1 MSRGTELDVR
11 RDVCVSLSCDN
22 KDRVRLHALSKVDP
36 SKVERKIAGLTALLQ
51 VQHGKSHDWSNYAH
65 LTSACL
71 LLATA
76 AELELRRRPV
86 LAARLLKWAS
96 AGLHVAMPQVTGD
109 RLSCGHPR
117 IPALQARGAL
127 SEVFAM
133 VAMAATSSVLSAA
146 AEIAG
151 GSHATANAS
160 ALGTES
166 LLLCNDVA
174 RRSKGGF
181 TCFDALVR
189 IPERRA
195 NNQAELEAVASSL
208 PTAAGMRI
216 GARMQRAAHE
226 LLGLTRPKPPRHRRV
241 VLLTRRSQSVW
252 VNRAAAAARIRGLV
266 RHAHGS
272 FVDAGEA
279 EDLGRDGAG
288 CFRAA
293 PQVRLWASA
302 WLVVTVVGAHESNLV
317 HMPQSGAGVLE
328 TLNCGHRSATYSSF
342 AKVAGVAHTASHELK
357 QQGHAWL
364 RSARAPLLQQACAH
378 IGGTGNRGVPPERC
392 SVGAL
397 LARLPRLY
405 ERKRCAS
412 NLSATR
418 GIYFNMPRVVRLSG
432 EDLDLMKTLRDLL
445 VFGNP
450 PDETGLSSTALL

>member
-1 MSRGTELDVR
+1 MSREIDLDVR

-22 KDRVRLHALSKVDP
+22 TDRVRLHALSKVDP
-36 SKVERKIAGLTALLQ
+36 SKVERKIVGLTALLQ
-51 VQHGKSHDWSNYAH
+51 VQHGKSYDWSNYAH
-65 LTSACL
+65 ITSACL
-71 LLATA
+71 LLAA
-76 AELELRRRPV
+76 AADLELRRRPA
-86 LAARLLKWAS
+86 LASRLLKWAS
-96 AGLHVAMPQVTGD
+96 VGLHVAMPQVTGVK
-109 RLSCGHPR
+109 RSCGHPR
-117 IPALQARGAL
+117 VPALQARGAL
-127 SEVFAM
+127 SEVFSL
-133 VAMAATSSVLSAA
+133 VAMAATSSVIKIA

-151 GSHATANAS
+151 GSHASANAS
-160 ALGTES
+160 ALGTGS

-174 RRSKGGF
+174 KRTPGGF

-189 IPERRA
+189 LPERRA

-208 PTAAGMRI
+208 PTATGVRL

-226 LLGLTRPKPPRHRRV
+226 LLGLRRPKPPRHRRV

-252 VNRAAAAARIRGLV
+252 VNREAAAARIRGLV

-317 HMPQSGAGVLE
+317 YMPQGGAGVLE
-328 TLNCGHRSATYSSF
+328 ALNCGHRSATYRSF
-342 AKVAGVAHTASHELK
+342 AKVAGVAHTASHELR

-364 RSARAPLLQQACAH
+364 RSASAPLLQQACAH

-392 SVGAL
+392 SVDAL
-397 LARLPRLY
+397 LKRLPRLY

-418 GIYFNMPRVVRLSG
+418 GIYFNTPRVVRLSG
-432 EDLDLMKTLRDLL
+432 EDLDLMWTLRGLL
-445 VFGNP
+445 MTKN
-450 PDETGLSSTALL
+450 TQSY